1 MPLLPSTIKTARL
14 LLRQPCM
21 EDAGP
26 VFRAYGQ
33 DPEVA
38 HFMVWRPHTTVQET
52 ETFFRECIECWKAE
66 ARCPYV
72 LTETDNDQAIGM
84 LDARFDG
91 HVVDVGYVL
100 QKRSWGYG
108 LMTEALSGLVAE
120 LSTYNSIY
128 RIQATCD
135 VENAA
140 SRITLERSGFQCE
153 GKLGNHTIHPNISP
167 IPRACYMFARYQ
179 NAA

>member
-1 MPLLPSTIKTARL
+1 MPLLPSTIKTKRL
-14 LLRQPCM
+14 LLREPCM
-21 EDAGP
+21 EDAAT
-26 VFRAYGQ
+26 VFQAYGQ

-38 HFMVWRPHTTVQET
+38 HFMIWRPHTTVHET

-72 LTETDNDQAIGM
+72 LTEAGRDQAIGM

-100 QKRSWGYG
+100 QKRSWGDG
-108 LMTEALSGLVAE
+108 LMSEALSALVAE
-120 LSTYNSIY
+120 LSRCNGIY

-140 SRITLERSGFQCE
+140 SRITLERSGFHCE
-153 GKLGNHTIHPNISP
+153 GELGNHTIHPNISS
-167 IPRACYMFARYQ
+167 IPRACYMFACYQ